1 MKVKIVEQVYALNK
15 ENKIYYL
22 INKDSLRK
30 HKSQDIILFLI
41 MKGINSSILLA
52 LRDAR
57 FWNYSASVMGI
68 MESSLHNG
76 PINCDCYP
84 DFTLSL
90 SDPHI
95 LKALTLNIQ
104 TAGELLIC

>member
-1 MKVKIVEQVYALNK
+1 
-15 ENKIYYL
+15 
-22 INKDSLRK
+22 
-30 HKSQDIILFLI
+30 
-41 MKGINSSILLA
+41 
-52 LRDAR
+52 
-57 FWNYSASVMGI
+57 MGI

-76 PINCDCYP
+76 PIHFDCYL